1 MAKQEKNKGGRP
13 TVMTDEVV
21 AKLEYGFMR
30 GLNDTEACCYA
41 GISRQAFY
49 DYIQRNP
56 EFADRKE
63 ELKSHPSTKAKLN
76 ITEAIE
82 SGNEELSRWWLERKN
97 KQEFS
102 TKQEIAADVNEKVTI
117 SIELSDD

>member
-1 MAKQEKNKGGRP
+1 MAENKMGRP

-41 GISRQAFY
+41 GISRSAYY
-49 DYIQRNP
+49 DYV
-56 EFADRKE
+56 KE
-63 ELKSHPSTKAKLN
+63 HEDFIDKKKEWQSRPSTTAKLN
-76 ITEAIE
+76 IVEAIE
-82 SGNEELSRWWLERKN
+82 SGDTDLAKWWLERRN
-97 KQEFS
+97 KDEFS
-102 TKQEIAADVNEKVTI
+102 LKQEIAADVNEKVTI

>member
-1 MAKQEKNKGGRP
+1 MADRKVGRP
-13 TVMTDEVV
+13 TVMTDELVS
-21 AKLEYGFMR
+21 KLEYGFMR

-41 GISRQAFY
+41 GISRETLY
-49 DYIQRNP
+49 SYIKKNP
-56 EFADRKE
+56 AFADRKE

-76 ITEAIE
+76 ITEAIAN
-82 SGNEELSRWWLERKN
+82 GDTDLAKWWLERKN

-102 TKQEIAADVNEKVTI
+102 TKQEIDAKVDEKVTI